1 MIGDV
6 ILPSTTKA
14 DWPEIRRE
22 IRSRITA
29 SMGTEPEGLGETPP
43 QHEVVERCEKDGLT
57 HIRLRYHVLDDDWT
71 EAVLI
76 LPEGGEKAC
85 PAPAVLAI
93 HGTDYERGKL
103 GVIDPGRP
111 RRNYGGELARRGFVT
126 FSADQFPFG
135 TTYHDRPQRE
145 YVDAFFEKYPDW
157 SLDGRRLWDHKRAL
171 DVLETLPFVEKTFG
185 AIGNSLGGRS
195 VMYLAALDER
205 IAAAVSSTGISPN
218 ATNVFRSCTIQT
230 ELSPALSRAIAKN
243 GKIPWEYHEMI
254 ALCAPR
260 ALLALEPYNDS
271 ENPDVFPTFE
281 CVYRASSVY
290 RLLGVPERLT
300 MVCHGEGHD
309 TPDDLREFACR
320 WLDRFLKQDA
330 GAGRVQG

>member
-6 ILPSTTKA
+6 ILPSTTVE
-14 DWPEIRRE
+14 DWPKIREEILG
-22 IRSRITA
+22 RILA
-29 SMGTEPEGLGETPP
+29 SMGAEPEGIGE
-43 QHEVVERCEKDGLT
+43 VEARFEELERYEKDGLT
-57 HIRLRYHVLDDDWT
+57 HVRLRYHVVDDDWT
-71 EAVLI
+71 EAVCI
-76 LPEGGEKAC
+76 LPEGGEQAC
-85 PAPAVLAI
+85 PAPAVLTI

-103 GVIDPGRP
+103 GVIDPARP
-111 RRNYGGELARRGFVT
+111 RRNYGQELARRGYVT

-135 TTYHDRPQRE
+135 TSWQDRTPRE
-145 YVDAFFEKYPDW
+145 YIDAFFEKYPDW

-171 DVLETLPFVEKTFG
+171 DVLEELPFVRGKSFG
-185 AIGNSLGGRS
+185 AIGNSLGGRA

-230 ELSPALSRAIAKN
+230 ELSPALSAAISKK
-243 GKIPWEYHEMI
+243 GKIPWEYHEMV

-281 CVYRASSVY
+281 CIYRASSVY
-290 RLLGVPERLT
+290 RLLGHPERLT

-309 TPDDLREFACR
+309 TPDDLREFAYR
-320 WLDRFLKQDA
+320 WLERFLPK
-330 GAGRVQG
+330 GG